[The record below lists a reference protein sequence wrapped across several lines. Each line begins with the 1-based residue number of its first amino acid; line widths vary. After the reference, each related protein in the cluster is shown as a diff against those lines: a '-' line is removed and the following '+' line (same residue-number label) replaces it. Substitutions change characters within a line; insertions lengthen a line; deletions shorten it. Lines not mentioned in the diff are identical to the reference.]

1 MWDPLAWREEK
12 LGEGGCTKAAGRPA
26 PKWDALCLVW
36 ARDFGNVVWVKSE
49 RVWVCVC
56 VFMCVKGLWET
67 QTVMQIFD
75 RWPFIPFFTSL
86 FNISR
91 EMVRM
96 CIFIIIYSCTKLVIK
111 KKKNRGNVHVKNP
124 IILSLLP
131 CPPLP
136 KFLFFCIFNQINYRN
151 LQVNRKVFLE

>member
-1 MWDPLAWREEK
+1 MWDPLAWWEEK

-36 ARDFGNVVWVKSE
+36 VRDFGNVVWVKRE
-49 RVWVCVC
+49 RMWVYVY
-56 VFMCVKGLWET
+56 VYVCVKGLWET

-75 RWPFIPFFTSL
+75 RWPFIPYTFFFTSL

-96 CIFIIIYSCTKLVIK
+96 CILIIKYSTKLVK
-111 KKKNRGNVHVKNP
+111 KINKGNVHVKNP
-124 IILSLLP
+124 KILALLP

-136 KFLFFCIFNQINYRN
+136 KFLFFFFFNQINYR
-151 LQVNRKVFLE
+151 KSASE

>member
-49 RVWVCVC
+49 RMWVCVC
-56 VFMCVKGLWET
+56 AIMCVKGLWET

-96 CIFIIIYSCTKLVIK
+96 CILIIIYSTKLVIK
-111 KKKNRGNVHVKNP
+111 KKRRGNVQVKNP
-124 IILSLLP
+124 KILALLP

-136 KFLFFCIFNQINYRN
+136 KFLFFF
-151 LQVNRKVFLE
+151 